1 MNLNVVQLS
10 VENNF
15 NPIEYL
21 KASVRNRVY
30 KYTKRRVIA
39 KLSSAK

>member
-30 KYTKRRVIA
+30 KTKRRVIA